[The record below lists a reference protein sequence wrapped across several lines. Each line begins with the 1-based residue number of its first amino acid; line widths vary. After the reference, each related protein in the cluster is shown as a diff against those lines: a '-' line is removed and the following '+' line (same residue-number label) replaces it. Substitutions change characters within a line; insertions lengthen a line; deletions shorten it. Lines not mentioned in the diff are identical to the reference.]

1 MCIVDPDLMDLFIG
15 LIMKADAVSVPVVF
29 CLSRSQFCPCII
41 TTSPRKKE
49 KPTQCRYN
57 AGPQSVTLAQLYI
70 DIG

>member
-1 MCIVDPDLMDLFIG
+1 MDLFIG

-41 TTSPRKKE
+41 TTSPRKKT
-49 KPTQCRYN
+49 PTQCRYD
-57 AGPQSVTLAQLYI
+57 AGPQSVTLAQLFI